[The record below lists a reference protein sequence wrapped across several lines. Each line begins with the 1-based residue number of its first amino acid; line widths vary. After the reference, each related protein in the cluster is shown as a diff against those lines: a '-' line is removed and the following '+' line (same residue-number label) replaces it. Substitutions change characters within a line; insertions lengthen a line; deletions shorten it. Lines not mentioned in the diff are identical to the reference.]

1 MANIFGVSIHGD
13 TFGFIAGKVK
23 TCFSRAAFSGQ
34 SNRRDAW
41 SLMNY
46 SFLPDLLALMILI
59 VILLLLRRRHP
70 QGRADIWLLGLFF
83 TLVEAVAH
91 PFYPQNGLP
100 PRSLHLIVMD
110 CYLLGGVVFIWASGG
125 YPFSRNA
132 ELIYLT
138 LNALPLL
145 AITTLYGLHIYSG
158 IAFFACMAAGLVI
171 GVATSLYLRH
181 DSQFAILHVCG
192 WLAMGYLIHRAQ
204 YREAVYWSL
213 CCVYTIAASNFQRR
227 LARNSTGKLAIVTG
241 FTIWALCLLLH
252 PWIVTYRAYAEI
264 ASHIWNMQKSLISI
278 GMILVML
285 EEQVSSNEW
294 LALHDELTGLP
305 NRRLFAD
312 RLSLAIERA
321 DRTRSR
327 LALLILDL
335 NGFKM
340 INDTMGHQAGDQVLR
355 EVSSHLRKSVRA
367 SDTLARLGGD
377 EFIIVATD
385 LEKGQPADHF
395 VDAVRGA
402 MERPIVID
410 GQSMIV
416 SASLGMAL
424 YPDDADDSIKLLR
437 IADQRMYA
445 LKQRPEFPSKI
456 GGNLKASVGDST
468 KVAIAGGQG

>member
-1 MANIFGVSIHGD
+1 
-13 TFGFIAGKVK
+13 
-23 TCFSRAAFSGQ
+23 
-34 SNRRDAW
+34 
-41 SLMNY
+41 MNY
-46 SFLPDLLALMILI
+46 AFLPDLLALMILI

-91 PFYPQNGLP
+91 PFYPPNGSP
-100 PRSLHLIVMD
+100 PKLLHLIVMD
-110 CYLLGGVVFIWASGG
+110 CYLMGGVVFVWASGG
-125 YPFSRNA
+125 YPFSKNA
-132 ELIYLT
+132 ELLYLSV
-138 LNALPLL
+138 NALPLL
-145 AITTLYGLHIYSG
+145 AITTLYGLHVFSPV
-158 IAFFACMAAGLVI
+158 AFFACMAAGLVI
-171 GVATSLYLRH
+171 GVTSSLYLRH
-181 DSQFAILHVCG
+181 NWKFAILHVCG
-192 WLAMGYLIHRAQ
+192 WLGMGYLIHRAE

-213 CCVYTIAASNFQRR
+213 CCVYIIAALNFQRR

-241 FTIWALCLLLH
+241 FTIWSLNLLLH
-252 PWIVTYRAYAEI
+252 PWIVMYRAYAEI

-321 DRTRSR
+321 DRMRSR

-385 LEKGQPADHF
+385 LEAGQSADHF
-395 VDAVRGA
+395 VEAVRSA
-402 MERPIVID
+402 MERPIMVE
-410 GQSMIV
+410 GRSMIV

-445 LKQRPEFPSKI
+445 LKQRPEFPPRI
-456 GGNLKASVGDST
+456 GASLKAGVESST
-468 KVAIAGGQG
+468 TVAIAGGQG

>member
-1 MANIFGVSIHGD
+1 
-13 TFGFIAGKVK
+13 
-23 TCFSRAAFSGQ
+23 
-34 SNRRDAW
+34 
-41 SLMNY
+41 MNF
-46 SFLPDLLALMILI
+46 SFLPDLLALTILI

-91 PFYPQNGLP
+91 TFYPANALP
-100 PRSLHLIVMD
+100 PKSLHLIVMD
-110 CYLLGGVVFIWASGG
+110 CYLLAGVVFVWASGG
-125 YPFSRNA
+125 YSFSKNI
-132 ELIYLT
+132 ELLYLS

-145 AITTLYGLHIYSG
+145 AITTLYGLHVYSAV
-158 IAFFACMAAGLVI
+158 AFFTCIAAGLVI
-171 GVATSLYLRH
+171 GVSSSLYLRH
-181 DSQFAILHVCG
+181 NWRYASLHVYG
-192 WLAMGYLIHRAQ
+192 WLAMGYLIHRAG

-213 CCVYTIAASNFQRR
+213 CCVYTIAAVNFQRR

-241 FTIWALCLLLH
+241 FMIWALCLLLH
-252 PWIVTYRAYAEI
+252 PWIVQYRAYADI

-312 RLSLAIERA
+312 RLGTAIERA
-321 DRTRSR
+321 DRVRSW

-335 NGFKM
+335 NGFKI

-355 EVSSHLRKSVRA
+355 EVSSHLRRSVRA

-385 LEKGQPADHF
+385 LGVDQTLDHF
-395 VDAVRGA
+395 MESVRSA
-402 MERPIVID
+402 LEKPILVE
-410 GQSMIV
+410 GLSMTV
-416 SASLGMAL
+416 SASMGMAI
-424 YPDDADDSIKLLR
+424 YPDDADDSVKLLR

-445 LKQRPEFPSKI
+445 LKQRPEFTP
-456 GGNLKASVGDST
+456 KAVKSAVVDST
-468 KVAIAGGQG
+468 TIAIAGGQQ

>member
-1 MANIFGVSIHGD
+1 
-13 TFGFIAGKVK
+13 
-23 TCFSRAAFSGQ
+23 
-34 SNRRDAW
+34 
-41 SLMNY
+41 MNY

-59 VILLLLRRRHP
+59 IILLLLRRRHP

-83 TLVEAVAH
+83 TLIEAMAH
-91 PFYPQNGLP
+91 PFYPQSGLP
-100 PRSLHLIVMD
+100 PKTLHLIVMD
-110 CYLLGGVVFIWASGG
+110 CYLMGGVVFIWASGG
-125 YPFSRNA
+125 YPFTKNA
-132 ELIYLT
+132 ELLYLA
-138 LNALPLL
+138 LNAVPLL
-145 AITTLYGLHIYSG
+145 ALTTLYGLYVYSA
-158 IAFFACMAAGLVI
+158 IAFFACMGSGLVI
-171 GVATSLYLRH
+171 GVTSSLYLRH
-181 DSQFAILHVCG
+181 NSKYAILHVCG
-192 WLAMGYLIHRAQ
+192 WLGMGYLIHRAE

-213 CCVYTIAASNFQRR
+213 CCVYTIAAVNFQRR

-252 PWIVTYRAYAEI
+252 PWIVTHRSYADI
-264 ASHIWNMQKSLISI
+264 AGHIWNMQKSLISI

-321 DRTRSR
+321 DRVRTR

-335 NGFKM
+335 NGFKS

-355 EVSSHLRKSVRA
+355 EVSSQLRKSVRA

-385 LEKGQPADHF
+385 LQEGQSADHF
-395 VDAVRGA
+395 VEAVRSA
-402 MERPIVID
+402 MERPILVE
-410 GQSMIV
+410 GRSMIV
-416 SASLGMAL
+416 SASLGMAV

-445 LKQRPEFPSKI
+445 LKQRPEFPPKI
-456 GGNLKASVGDST
+456 GNLKASVGDST
-468 KVAIAGGQG
+468 AVAIAGGQG

>member
-1 MANIFGVSIHGD
+1 
-13 TFGFIAGKVK
+13 
-23 TCFSRAAFSGQ
+23 
-34 SNRRDAW
+34 
-41 SLMNY
+41 MNF
-46 SFLPDLLALMILI
+46 SFLPDLLALAILI

-91 PFYPQNGLP
+91 TFYPQNHLP
-100 PRSLHLIVMD
+100 PTLLHLIVMD
-110 CYLLGGVVFIWASGG
+110 CYLMAGVVFIWASGG
-125 YPFSRNA
+125 YPFSRNI
-132 ELIYLT
+132 ELIYLA
-138 LNALPLL
+138 LNSLPLL
-145 AITTLYGLHIYSG
+145 AITSLYGLHVYSAT
-158 IAFFACMAAGLVI
+158 AFFVSMASGLVI
-171 GVATSLYLRH
+171 GVASSLYLR
-181 DSQFAILHVCG
+181 QNWKYAALHVAG
-192 WLAMGYLIHRAQ
+192 WLAMGYLIHRAN

-213 CCVYTIAASNFQRR
+213 CCVYVIAAVNFQRR

-241 FTIWALCLLLH
+241 FVIWALCLLMH
-252 PWIVTYRAYAEI
+252 PWIVQYRNYADI

-312 RLSLAIERA
+312 RLTTAIERA
-321 DRTRSR
+321 DRVRSR

-335 NGFKM
+335 NGFKT

-355 EVSSHLRKSVRA
+355 EVASHLRKSVRA

-385 LEKGQPADHF
+385 LGVDQTLDHF
-395 VDAVRGA
+395 MESVRGA
-402 MERPIVID
+402 LEKPVIVE
-410 GQSMIV
+410 GRSMIV
-416 SASLGMAL
+416 SASLGMAI

-445 LKQRPEFPSKI
+445 LKQRPELSPK
-456 GGNLKASVGDST
+456 GVKAVVVDSNS
-468 KVAIAGGQG
+468 VAIAGGQQ

>member
-1 MANIFGVSIHGD
+1 
-13 TFGFIAGKVK
+13 
-23 TCFSRAAFSGQ
+23 
-34 SNRRDAW
+34 
-41 SLMNY
+41 MNY

-83 TLVEAVAH
+83 TLVEAIAH

-100 PRSLHLIVMD
+100 PTSLHLIVMD
-110 CYLLGGVVFIWASGG
+110 CYLMGGVVFIWASGG
-125 YPFSRNA
+125 YPFSKNP
-132 ELIYLT
+132 ELLYLA
-138 LNALPLL
+138 LNSLPLL
-145 AITTLYGLHIYSG
+145 AITTLYGLHIYSAV
-158 IAFFACMAAGLVI
+158 AFFACMATGLVV
-171 GVATSLYLRH
+171 GVTTSLYLRH
-181 DSQFAILHVCG
+181 NTEYAILHVCG
-192 WLAMGYLIHRAQ
+192 WLGMGFLIHRAE

-213 CCVYTIAASNFQRR
+213 CCVYTIAAVNFQRR

-241 FTIWALCLLLH
+241 FTIWALCLLVH
-252 PWIVTYRAYAEI
+252 PWIVKYRAYAEI

-321 DRTRSR
+321 DRMRSR

-385 LEKGQPADHF
+385 LEPGQSADHF
-395 VDAVRGA
+395 VEAVRIA
-402 MERPIVID
+402 MEKPVLVEGRT
-410 GQSMIV
+410 MIV
-416 SASLGMAL
+416 SASLGMAV

-445 LKQRPEFPSKI
+445 LKQGPEFPPKMGS
-456 GGNLKASVGDST
+456 NLKASVGEST

>member
-1 MANIFGVSIHGD
+1 
-13 TFGFIAGKVK
+13 
-23 TCFSRAAFSGQ
+23 
-34 SNRRDAW
+34 
-41 SLMNY
+41 MNF
-46 SFLPDLLALMILI
+46 SFLPDLLALAILI

-91 PFYPQNGLP
+91 TFYPTNGVP
-100 PRSLHLIVMD
+100 PKSWHLIVMD
-110 CYLLGGVVFIWASGG
+110 CYLLAGVVFVWASGG
-125 YPFSRNA
+125 YSFSRNV
-132 ELIYLT
+132 EMLYLS
-138 LNALPLL
+138 LNTLPLL
-145 AITTLYGLHIYSG
+145 AITTMYGLHVYSA
-158 IAFFACMAAGLVI
+158 IAFFTCIAAGLVI
-171 GVATSLYLRH
+171 GVASSLYLRH
-181 DSQFAILHVCG
+181 NWKYAALHVYG
-192 WLAMGYLIHRAQ
+192 WLAMGYLVHRAG

-213 CCVYTIAASNFQRR
+213 CCVYTIAAVNFQRR
-227 LARNSTGKLAIVTG
+227 LARHSTGKLAIVTG

-252 PWIVTYRAYAEI
+252 PWIVQHRSYADI
-264 ASHIWNMQKSLISI
+264 ASHVWNMQKSLISI

-312 RLSLAIERA
+312 RLTTAIERA
-321 DRTRSR
+321 DRMGSR

-340 INDTMGHQAGDQVLR
+340 INDTLGHQAGDQVLR
-355 EVSSHLRKSVRA
+355 EVSTHLRKSVRA

-385 LEKGQPADHF
+385 LGVDQSLDHF
-395 VDAVRGA
+395 MESVRSA
-402 MERPIVID
+402 LERPVLVE
-410 GQSMIV
+410 GLSMTV
-416 SASLGMAL
+416 SASLGMAI

-445 LKQRPEFPSKI
+445 LKQRPQFSPKGVKSAVVESTTIAI
-456 GGNLKASVGDST
+456 G
-468 KVAIAGGQG
+468 QQ

>member
-1 MANIFGVSIHGD
+1 
-13 TFGFIAGKVK
+13 
-23 TCFSRAAFSGQ
+23 
-34 SNRRDAW
+34 
-41 SLMNY
+41 MNY

-59 VILLLLRRRHP
+59 IILLLLRRRHP

-83 TLVEAVAH
+83 TLIEAVAH
-91 PFYPQNGLP
+91 PFYPKNGFP

-125 YPFSRNA
+125 YPFSKNA
-132 ELIYLT
+132 ELIYLV

-158 IAFFACMAAGLVI
+158 IAFFTCMATGLVI
-171 GVATSLYLRH
+171 GVTSSLYLRH
-181 DSQFAILHVCG
+181 NSKFAILHVCG
-192 WLAMGYLIHRAQ
+192 WLVMGYLIHRAD

-213 CCVYTIAASNFQRR
+213 CCVYTIAAANFQRR
-227 LARNSTGKLAIVTG
+227 LAPNSTGRLAIVTG

-321 DRTRSR
+321 DRVRSR

-385 LEKGQPADHF
+385 LGEGQSADHF
-395 VDAVRGA
+395 VEAVRSA
-402 MERPIVID
+402 MEKPILVE
-410 GQSMIV
+410 GRSMIV
-416 SASLGMAL
+416 SASLGMAV

-445 LKQRPEFPSKI
+445 LKQGPEFAPRMAA
-456 GGNLKASVGDST
+456 NLKATVAEST
-468 KVAIAGGQG
+468 KVAIAGGG

>member
-1 MANIFGVSIHGD
+1 
-13 TFGFIAGKVK
+13 
-23 TCFSRAAFSGQ
+23 
-34 SNRRDAW
+34 
-41 SLMNY
+41 MNY

-59 VILLLLRRRHP
+59 IILLLLRRRHP

-83 TLVEAVAH
+83 TLIEAVAH
-91 PFYPQNGLP
+91 PFYPKNGFP

-125 YPFSRNA
+125 YPFSKNA
-132 ELIYLT
+132 ELIYLV

-158 IAFFACMAAGLVI
+158 IAFFTCMATGLVI
-171 GVATSLYLRH
+171 GVTSSLYLRH
-181 DSQFAILHVCG
+181 NSKFAILHVCG
-192 WLAMGYLIHRAQ
+192 WLVMGYLIHRAD

-213 CCVYTIAASNFQRR
+213 CCVYTIAAANFQRR
-227 LARNSTGKLAIVTG
+227 LAPNSTGRLAIVTG

-321 DRTRSR
+321 DRMRSR

-335 NGFKM
+335 NGFKI

-385 LEKGQPADHF
+385 LEEGQCADHF
-395 VDAVRGA
+395 VEAIRSA
-402 MERPIVID
+402 MERPILVD
-410 GQSMIV
+410 GQSMVV
-416 SASLGMAL
+416 SASLGMAV
-424 YPDDADDSIKLLR
+424 YPDDANDSIKLLR

-445 LKQRPEFPSKI
+445 LKQGPEFPPKI
-456 GGNLKASVGDST
+456 GGNLKATVGDST